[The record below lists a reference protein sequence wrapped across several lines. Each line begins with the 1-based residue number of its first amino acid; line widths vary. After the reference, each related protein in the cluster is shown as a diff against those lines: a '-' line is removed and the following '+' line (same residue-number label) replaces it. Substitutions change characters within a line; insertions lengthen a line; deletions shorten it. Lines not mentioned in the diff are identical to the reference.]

1 MIRSDIAR
9 HGTGL
14 ECTIVDVFA
23 ENPLSGNQLAV
34 VRGGGHLNS
43 EEMQAIALEMNFS
56 ETSFVLEEWTGGAR
70 VRIFTTVRELPFAG
84 HPTLGT
90 AWVLSGGCDSCTL
103 DLPAGKV
110 CVTFGDGGMAWM
122 LPPPVEL
129 GGFLSVQSVAALV
142 GLREHEIDTRYSSRF
157 ATVGPWFALLGVR
170 GLDALRCASV
180 QTAAY
185 EEISGG
191 EELAVFIFTE
201 GSYSDDAHFAARMFH
216 HKGSREDPATGS
228 ANAAFAAHLRSF
240 GKRGS
245 FVVEQGF
252 EMGRPSRL
260 YLEVGEAIRVG
271 GKVRPVLTG
280 RFNF

>member
-1 MIRSDIAR
+1 MDDAR
-9 HGTGL
+9 RGSGL

-23 ENPLSGNQLAV
+23 ETPLAGNQLAV

-43 EEMQAIALEMNFS
+43 AEMQAIALEMNFS
-56 ETSFVLEEWTGGAR
+56 ETSFVVEEWAGGAR
-70 VRIFTTVRELPFAG
+70 VRIFTTARELPFAG

-90 AWVLSGGCDSCTL
+90 AWVLGRACDSYTL

-110 CVTFGDGGMAWM
+110 SVTFGDGGMAWM
-122 LPPPVEL
+122 FPPPVEL
-129 GGFLSVQSVAALV
+129 GEFLRVQSIAALV
-142 GLREHEIDTRYSSRF
+142 GLREQDIDTRYSGRF
-157 ATVGPWFALLGVR
+157 ATVGPWFVLVGVR

-191 EELAVFIFTE
+191 EELAVFIYTD
-201 GSYSDDAHFAARMFH
+201 GGYSDDADFASRMFH
-216 HKGSREDPATGS
+216 HRGTREDPATGS
-228 ANAAFAAHLRSF
+228 ANTAFAAHLRSF

-260 YLEVGEAIRVG
+260 YLEVEETIRVG

-280 RFNF
+280 WFNF